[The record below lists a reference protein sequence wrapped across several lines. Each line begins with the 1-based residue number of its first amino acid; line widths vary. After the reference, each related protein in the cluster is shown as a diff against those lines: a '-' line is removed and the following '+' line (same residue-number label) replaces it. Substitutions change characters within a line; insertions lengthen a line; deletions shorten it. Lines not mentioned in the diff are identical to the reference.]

1 MITLENK
8 EITKYGRGNAFDNK
22 TRRSYM
28 EQPNVKAFNK
38 KFYKQALIGRPLTW
52 NSVEELEEQ
61 LMEYFKLCD
70 ETATIPTI
78 TAIATWL
85 HCSRELIYR
94 HANDENSPFH
104 DALKN
109 VINIC
114 HTSLENGAVDGKVN
128 SVVYIFMGKNYFDLE
143 DSKNITVTPATS
155 NSTNSQETMD
165 AIQKQIEEENVPN
178 ADYQED

>member
-1 MITLENK
+1 MENK

-104 DALKN
+104 DTLKN

-165 AIQKQIEEENVPN
+165 AIQKQIEEETIPN

>member
-1 MITLENK
+1 MENK

-61 LMEYFKLCD
+61 LIEYFKLCD

-104 DALKN
+104 DTLKN

-155 NSTNSQETMD
+155 STTNSQETMD
-165 AIQKQIEEENVPN
+165 AIQRQIEEETVPN